1 MEPFLEQPVCPTKV
15 ICLSFFVQL
24 LLVVIHMLP
33 TNGIYSF
40 YA

>member
-1 MEPFLEQPVCPTKV
+1 MKPFLEQPICPTKV
-15 ICLSFFVQL
+15 IGVSFFVQL

-33 TNGIYSF
+33 INGIYSF